1 MYLIWYLIM
10 VFIAIKSDLVNEK
23 QHLFWFAL
31 NGSAGHTAVRRGGD
45 ELPSVSLLLEQ
56 SVMC

>member
-1 MYLIWYLIM
+1 M